1 MRIIILV
8 LIVILSVGSLRGQT
22 ERLDSIQVRL
32 ERVVHRDS
40 AYFSE
45 IDISVGKLS
54 LGEFFRTIARVN
66 GVNLCYKV
74 NEDQEVTCNFNRA
87 RVDELLFFLC
97 KEYNL
102 ELEVVGN
109 IVSITTP
116 LPPVNIPRE
125 PRIEFDSVE
134 SLLSYDL
141 LEDNLVSVIKLVSS
155 LTGVQVVVPRSLYD
169 YRVSGYVNKMPVDEA
184 LPVLASVN
192 NLEIFNVSS
201 I

>member
-66 GVNLCYKV
+66 GVNLCYKPSADTRPRV
-74 NEDQEVTCNFNRA
+74 GFSVPRWGRCTRNYKNRA
-87 RVDELLFFLC
+87 LERV
-97 KEYNL
+97 
-102 ELEVVGN
+102 
-109 IVSITTP
+109 
-116 LPPVNIPRE
+116 
-125 PRIEFDSVE
+125 
-134 SLLSYDL
+134 
-141 LEDNLVSVIKLVSS
+141 
-155 LTGVQVVVPRSLYD
+155 
-169 YRVSGYVNKMPVDEA
+169 
-184 LPVLASVN
+184 
-192 NLEIFNVSS
+192 
-201 I
+201 